1 MKIYSEINRL
11 IAFAKDR
18 LDLAEADEKFLRNS
32 IIDALGLTTFEENE
46 VETPDC
52 DISVLLQDFSSVAVE
67 EGVFSAEMAPYY
79 CDKIMGMLSL
89 RPSDLDEKFHK
100 VYQKDGASA
109 ATEWLYRYCV
119 DNNYVKK
126 AALDKNPRFDADN
139 GLVVTINLS
148 KPEFRDPNKA
158 KSGNAVAGGYPKC
171 VICRDN
177 EGFAPRGKFTLRTV
191 SLTLNG
197 KPWFWQFSPY
207 GYFYQHGICVNSEHI
222 PMHIDKDTFDNLLDF
237 VDMFPHYFIGCNAC
251 LERIGGSVLAHDHYQ
266 GGGEVLPLFK
276 AKIKEEFTLL
286 GYENLKM
293 GILDWPGTVLR
304 IVGTDRKKIVE
315 VCEKVRAFWV
325 DYSDESL
332 NIICRDEKGQ
342 HNSISPTVVKR
353 NGQYEFNIILRSNV
367 TSDKYPDGIFHAHPE
382 FHVIKK
388 ESIGLIEA
396 QGLFILPGRLTK
408 QLVEVEKCIQAGTL
422 SAEYADFKLVYDE
435 VENMC
440 HNEHDLSPE
449 HIHEDMKKELAG
461 ICYRILENTAVF
473 TPAQMGDFLIK
484 MGFQRK

>member
-1 MKIYSEINRL
+1 MKIYKEISRL
-11 IAFAKDR
+11 LAFAKAR
-18 LDLAEADEKFLRNS
+18 LGLSPADEAFVRNS
-32 IIDALGLTTFEENE
+32 IIDALGLTTFEENDVEAPKCDVSE
-46 VETPDC
+46 VLAE
-52 DISVLLQDFSSVAVE
+52 FSAVGVE
-67 EGVFSAEMAPYY
+67 EGVFTAELAPYF

-89 RPSDLDEKFHK
+89 RPSYLNQEFHRVYEEK
-100 VYQKDGASA
+100 GAAA
-109 ATEWLYRYCV
+109 ATEWLYTYCV

-126 AALDKNPRFDADN
+126 AVLDKNPRFDAEN
-139 GLVVTINLS
+139 GLVVTINLA

-191 SLTLNG
+191 SLNLNG

-207 GYFYQHGICVNSEHI
+207 GYFYQHGICVNKEHI
-222 PMHIDKDTFDNLLDF
+222 PMHIDRDTFVNLMDF

-276 AKIKEEFTLL
+276 AGIKQEFTLK
-286 GYENLKM
+286 GYEDLKM

-304 IVGTDRKKIVE
+304 IVGTDRNKIIE
-315 VCEKVRAFWV
+315 VCEKVRANWV
-325 DYSDESL
+325 NYTDKALSIVCKDEA
-332 NIICRDEKGQ
+332 GQ

-353 NGQYEFNIILRSNV
+353 NGKYEFNIILRSNI
-367 TSDKYPDGIFHAHPE
+367 TSEQYPDGIFHAHPE

-396 QGLFILPGRLTK
+396 QGLFILPGRLVK
-408 QLVEVEKCIQAGTL
+408 QLADLEKCIAAGKLTEEL
-422 SAEYADFKLVYDE
+422 VDFKLLFDE
-435 VENMC
+435 VTAIC
-440 HNEHDLSPE
+440 GKDLSVSSV
-449 HIHEDMKKELAG
+449 HEGIKKELAS
-461 ICYRILENTAVF
+461 ICYRILQNTAVF
-473 TPAQMGDFLIK
+473 TSEQMGGYLEK
-484 MGFQRK
+484 MGFVKK

>member
-1 MKIYSEINRL
+1 MRIYKEISRL
-11 IAFAKDR
+11 LAFAKAR
-18 LDLAEADEKFLRNS
+18 LGLSTADEAFVRNS
-32 IIDALGLTTFEENE
+32 IIDTLGLTTFEEND
-46 VETPDC
+46 VEAPEC
-52 DISVLLQDFSSVAVE
+52 DVSELLAEFSVVGVE
-67 EGVFSAEMAPYY
+67 EGVFTAELAPYF

-89 RPSDLDEKFHK
+89 RPSYLDQEFHK
-100 VYQKDGASA
+100 VYEEKGAAA
-109 ATEWLYRYCV
+109 ATEWLYTYCV

-126 AALDKNPRFDADN
+126 AVLDKNPRFDADN
-139 GLVVTINLS
+139 GLVVTINLA

-191 SLTLNG
+191 SLNLNG

-207 GYFYQHGICVNSEHI
+207 GYFYQHGICVNTEHI
-222 PMHIDKDTFDNLLDF
+222 PMHIDRDTFVNLMDF

-276 AKIKEEFTLL
+276 AGIKEEFTLK
-286 GYENLKM
+286 GYEDLKM

-304 IVGTDRKKIVE
+304 IVGTDRNKIIE
-315 VCEKVRAFWV
+315 VCEKVRANWV
-325 DYSDESL
+325 TYTDKSLSIVCKDEA
-332 NIICRDEKGQ
+332 GQ

-353 NGQYEFNIILRSNV
+353 NGKYEFNIILRSNI
-367 TSDKYPDGIFHAHPE
+367 TSEKYPDGIFHAHPE

-396 QGLFILPGRLTK
+396 QGLFILPGRLVK
-408 QLVEVEKCIQAGTL
+408 QLSEVEECIVAGKL
-422 SAEYADFKLVYDE
+422 KEELADFKLLFDE
-435 VENMC
+435 VKEIC
-440 HNEHDLSPE
+440 GKDLSVSSV
-449 HIHEDMKKELAG
+449 HEGIKKELAS
-461 ICYRILENTAVF
+461 ICYRILQNTAVF
-473 TPAQMGDFLIK
+473 TSEQMGDYLKK
-484 MGFQRK
+484 MGFIKK

>member
-1 MKIYSEINRL
+1 MKIFKEINRL
-11 IAFAKDR
+11 LAFAEAR
-18 LDLAEADEKFLRNS
+18 LGLPTADEAFLRNS
-32 IIDALGLTTFEENE
+32 IIDALGLTTFEDCD

-52 DISVLLQDFSSVAVE
+52 DVSELLADFSAVGVE
-67 EGVFSAEMAPYY
+67 EGVFTAELAPYF

-89 RPSDLDEKFHK
+89 RPSLLDEKFHK
-100 VYQKDGASA
+100 IYKEEGGAK
-109 ATEWLYRYCV
+109 ATEWLYTYCV

-126 AALDKNPRFDADN
+126 AVLDKNPRFDADN
-139 GLVVTINLS
+139 GLVVTINLA

-191 SLTLNG
+191 SLNLNG

-207 GYFYQHGICVNSEHI
+207 GYFYQHGICVNTEHI
-222 PMHIDKDTFDNLLDF
+222 PMHIDRDTFVNLMDF

-276 AKIKEEFTLL
+276 AGIKEEFTLP
-286 GYENLKM
+286 GYEDLKM

-304 IVGTDRKKIVE
+304 IVGTDRNKIIE
-315 VCEKVRAFWV
+315 VCEKVRANWTTYTDKALSIV
-325 DYSDESL
+325 CKDEA
-332 NIICRDEKGQ
+332 GQ

-353 NGQYEFNIILRSNV
+353 NGKYEFNIILRSNI
-367 TSDKYPDGIFHAHPE
+367 TSEKYPDGIFHAHPE

-396 QGLFILPGRLTK
+396 QGLFILPGRLVK
-408 QLVEVEKCIQAGTL
+408 QLAELEECIAAGAL
-422 SAEYADFKLVYDE
+422 KEELVDFKLLFDE
-435 VENMC
+435 VTDIC
-440 HNEHDLSPE
+440 GKDLSPSSV
-449 HIHEDMKKELAG
+449 HEGIKKELAS
-461 ICYRILENTAVF
+461 ICYRILQNTAVF
-473 TPAQMGDFLIK
+473 TPEQMGEYLTKI
-484 MGFQRK
+484 GFCKK